1 MVADDVGGDK
11 DRAVGFEL
19 VLGKRS
25 RHQKV
30 SGSGFLPMHTQPSV
44 RVFGRIGKE
53 NCWLLYMYGQLK
65 PPTCRGD
72 TRHLLH
78 GSIQA
83 TDSISQQ

>member
-1 MVADDVGGDK
+1 MCMVADDVGGDK

-19 VLGKRS
+19 VLGKR
-25 RHQKV
+25 RV
-30 SGSGFLPMHTQPSV
+30 PSV

-53 NCWLLYMYGQLK
+53 NCWLLYMCGQLK

-78 GSIQA
+78 SSIQA